1 MRNTQ
6 LKFLPLL
13 ACMLFF
19 PAMSHAQEAN
29 SERLSSEIKRLEEL
43 SGGRVGVGI
52 IHLESGTEIFYNQDV
67 AFPMAS
73 TYKIPVAIKMLQ
85 LVEADELKL
94 DSMVTIGA
102 KDIHPGSGTI
112 SRLLDDPGLAMSAL
126 NLMELMMLIS
136 DNSAT
141 DLCMKLA
148 GGPDEINKMLQKN
161 GIEALSVDRPTVA
174 LIANYLGIDLE
185 ADQEMSM
192 DEMMKKLE
200 EIEEEEQEA
209 AMAKF
214 SKDSRDQSSPFAT
227 AKLLQK
233 LWDGKLLN
241 ETNTD
246 LLLDIMLRCE
256 TGENRLKGVLP
267 PGTQLAHKTGTI
279 GGTTNDVGIIYLP
292 EDAGHVVVAVFVK
305 DSEKE
310 IPRREQAIA
319 HIARAAYDYFLF
331 QP

>member
-1 MRNTQ
+1 MRNTC
-6 LKFLPLL
+6 LKFLLLL
-13 ACMLFF
+13 AFLLFI
-19 PAMSHAQEAN
+19 PAIHHAQEGK
-29 SERLSSEIKRLEEL
+29 SDLLKGEIQRLEEL

-52 IHLESGTEIFYNQDV
+52 IHLESGKEFFYHKDV
-67 AFPMAS
+67 VFPMAS
-73 TYKIPVAIKMLQ
+73 TYKIPVAVKMLQ
-85 LVEADELKL
+85 LVEAGTLRL
-94 DSMVTIGA
+94 DSMVIIGA

-148 GGPDEINKMLQKN
+148 GGPDEINKMLREN
-161 GIEALSVDRPTVA
+161 GIADLSVDRPTVA
-174 LIANYLGIDLE
+174 LIANYLGIDLKAE
-185 ADQEMSM
+185 EEMSM

-200 EIEEEEQEA
+200 EIGEEQQEA

-214 SKDSRDQSSPFAT
+214 SQDPRDQSSPYAM

-233 LWDGKLLN
+233 LWDGELLN
-241 ETNTD
+241 EKNTE

-267 PGTQLAHKTGTI
+267 PATQLAHKTGTI

-305 DSEKE
+305 DSERE
-310 IPRREQAIA
+310 IPQREKAIA

-331 QP
+331 HP